1 MQQGECGRVGVGG
14 HGRELGAQ
22 VVSSAP
28 EEGERAD
35 PRQATAHSITTAF
48 FVLYYYYLS
57 VDVRVHGVYA
67 VSVIG
72 IVIVIVRV
80 LILDTAEYTF
90 QIPIL
95 GRGARVRRRL
105 RGQNKEQG

>member
-1 MQQGECGRVGVGG
+1 MGG

-48 FVLYYYYLS
+48 FVLDYYYLS

-72 IVIVIVRV
+72 YVVVVVHV
-80 LILDTAEYTF
+80 LILDTAYTF

-95 GRGARVRRRL
+95 GGGARVRRRL
-105 RGQNKEQG
+105 RGQNNKEQG

>member
-1 MQQGECGRVGVGG
+1 MGG
-14 HGRELGAQ
+14 YGRELGAQ
-22 VVSSAP
+22 GVSSAP
-28 EEGERAD
+28 EEGERAE

-48 FVLYYYYLS
+48 FVLRYYYLS

-67 VSVIG
+67 VSVV
-72 IVIVIVRV
+72 VIVIVRV

-95 GRGARVRRRL
+95 GGGTRVRKRL
-105 RGQNKEQG
+105 RGQNNKEQG